1 MRFDEVIRGVFD
13 AVDSAAEEQ
22 NERNRRSDEELPV
35 FPDVVYRRRRS
46 SGCGRTEHTPT
57 KDKNNAE

>member
-35 FPDVVYRRRRS
+35 FPDVVYRRRSNSKTS
-46 SGCGRTEHTPT
+46 SKVPKEAGE
-57 KDKNNAE
+57 E